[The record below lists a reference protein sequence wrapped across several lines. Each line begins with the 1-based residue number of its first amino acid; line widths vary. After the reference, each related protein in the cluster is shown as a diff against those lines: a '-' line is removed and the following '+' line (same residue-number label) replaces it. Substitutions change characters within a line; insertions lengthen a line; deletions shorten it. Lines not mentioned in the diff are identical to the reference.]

1 MSTLRILNV
10 EQRSPKWYEARC
22 GMVTASSMKD
32 LITVASPDAITV
44 DCSNCLA
51 LVGKPCVNLARKD
64 KAEIKG
70 FHEAR
75 TTKAA
80 SLPPVYVPAD
90 NDTSKALILA
100 LTAERITKHV
110 EDTYIT
116 HDMWRGID
124 SEPLARDLYA
134 DHHDGHKVTTAG
146 FMIRDFDGFSI
157 GYSPDGLVDDDGL
170 IEIKAPRQKGHLS
183 TVVADEIPPMHMAQL
198 QTGLLVSGREWIDYV
213 SYAGGMHLWPKRV
226 TPDPAWQAAIIAAAE
241 KAEREIRAHITTYK
255 KAVNG
260 LPLAEL
266 IDFNVVELKG
276 VS

>member
-1 MSTLRILNV
+1 MSTLHILNL
-10 EQRSPKWYEARC
+10 EQRSKEWYEARC

-32 LITVASPDAITV
+32 LIAVATPDALAV
-44 DCSNCLA
+44 ECPSCNANPQGKCLA
-51 LVGKPCVNLARKD
+51 AGRKEPT
-64 KAEIKG
+64 EIKYP
-70 FHEAR
+70 HDER
-75 TTKAA
+75 KAKA
-80 SLPPVYVPAD
+80 STLPPVYVPAD

-100 LTAERITKHV
+100 LAAERITNHV

-134 DHHDGHKVTTAG
+134 DHYTGHEVTNTG
-146 FMIRDFDGFSI
+146 FMVRDFDGFSI

-183 TVVADEIPPMHMAQL
+183 TIVSDEIPPTHMAQL
-198 QTGLLVSGREWIDYV
+198 QTGLLVSGREWIDFV

-226 TPDPAWQAAIIAAAE
+226 TPDPAWQTAILAAAE
-241 KAEREIRAHITTYK
+241 KAEREIRAHLTTYE
-255 KAVNG
+255 KAVAG